1 MKQEKENSLTK
12 LLRALFYEAQF
23 RNALVSDAI
32 TYFDANLSKNLI
44 ESDFFFKD
52 KDGNLRSVLDFTGLS
67 APCSFSDFVDRWVE
81 RLVPDISKKNFPYI
95 GKLREHLLEEYKEGN
110 REFTVNYWVESPFGE
125 RVYFNHLFLL
135 LKNDE
140 DDICAFSVIKDYTQ
154 IVAIDEKARF
164 SQIEEYA
171 YIDPVTKGYNYVKFK
186 EQLHK
191 YALPGVIISVDIH
204 SFKIINSISGIS
216 KGDAVLK
223 KIWNSILEL
232 TEIDKMELAAHINA
246 DHFIIFMPTF
256 DKEKIIQRIKNI
268 TYVLNI
274 ISTELDVPVLRPYF
288 GVSFWNSNKK
298 IELSYSESV
307 VAKKKARENTE
318 TNFSFFEE
326 NDTKR
331 IFEEKSIIDN
341 FETALA
347 KKDFIIYYQPKYAPN
362 TKRLVGAEALIRW
375 QKNDGTIMNPGSF
388 IPIFEQ
394 NGMIRILD
402 EYVFR
407 NVCKQQKK
415 WLSEGKNIV
424 PVSVNL
430 SRASLYYKNV
440 VQQYTYITQEIDLD
454 RQYVPIE
461 ITETAA
467 ITNNEIKQIAD
478 EFFKEGFS
486 IHMDDFGSGYSSLA
500 SLNIMHIE
508 TLKLDKSLI
517 DYIGNFGGNRLIE
530 HTISLAKELGIHVT
544 AEGVENEDQV
554 DFLNDVGCDS
564 IQGFYFS
571 KPVPT
576 LEFEKLLSKHS
587 NNEKLPSEETI
598 LNHISDFKL
607 SWMKR
612 PLYTFV
618 ANLTKDFFTEGIG
631 KSNWHNEMDFSGNSY
646 QTATE
651 ILTNDY
657 VLPEYKEAYKSIMYR
672 DKLIDSYK
680 GISETR
686 LFEYKRKHFD
696 KVAHFRLTI
705 HLFMV
710 SDSPDLWMYFTV
722 TDLS

>member
-1 MKQEKENSLTK
+1 MKQEKENSLSK
-12 LLRALFYEAQF
+12 LSRALFYEAQF
-23 RNALVSDAI
+23 RNALVSDAV
-32 TYFDANLSKNLI
+32 TYFDVNLSKDLI
-44 ESDFFFKD
+44 ETEFFFKD
-52 KDGNLRSVLDFTGLS
+52 KSGNLHSVLDFTELT
-67 APCSFSDFVDRWVE
+67 APCSFSEFSDRWVKK
-81 RLVPDISKKNFPYI
+81 LIPDISKKNLPYY
-95 GKLREHLLEEYKEGN
+95 GKLREHLLQEYADGN

-135 LKNDE
+135 LQNDD
-140 DDICAFSVIKDYTQ
+140 DDICAFSVIKDYTK

-204 SFKIINSISGIS
+204 SFKIINSISGIA
-216 KGDAVLK
+216 KGDAVIK
-223 KIWNSILEL
+223 AVWNSILEL
-232 TEIDKMELAAHINA
+232 TEIAKMELTAHINA

-256 DKEKIIQRIKNI
+256 DKERIIQRIKNI
-268 TYVLNI
+268 TYALNI
-274 ISTELDVPVLRPYF
+274 ISTDLDVPVLRPYF
-288 GVSFWNSNKK
+288 GVSFWNSDKK

-307 VAKKKARENTE
+307 VAKKKARENVE
-318 TNFSFFEE
+318 SNFSFFEE

-331 IFEEKSIIDN
+331 IFEEKAIVDS

-347 KKDFIIYYQPKYAPN
+347 KKDFKIYYQPKYAPN

-375 QKNDGTIMNPGSF
+375 QKSDGTIMNPGSF

-407 NVCKQQKK
+407 NVCNQQKK
-415 WLSEGKNIV
+415 WLSEGKDIV
-424 PVSVNL
+424 PVSINL

-440 VQQYTYITQEIDLD
+440 VQQYTRITQEIDLD
-454 RQYVPIE
+454 RQFVPIE

-564 IQGFYFS
+564 IQGFFFS
-571 KPVPT
+571 RPVPT
-576 LEFEKLLSKHS
+576 VEFEKLLSHHS
-587 NNEKLPSEETI
+587 NAEKLPNEETI
-598 LNHISDFKL
+598 LNHISEFKL
-607 SWMKR
+607 SLIKR
-612 PLYTFV
+612 PLYSFV
-618 ANLTKDFFTEGIG
+618 ANLTKDIFTEGIG
-631 KSNWHNEMDFSGNSY
+631 KSNWHKEMEFSGDSY

-651 ILTNDY
+651 ILTNEY
-657 VLPEYKEAYKSIMYR
+657 VLPEYKEAYKNMMYR
-672 DKLIDSYK
+672 DILIDSYK
-680 GISETR
+680 GINETR
-686 LFEYKRKHFD
+686 LFEYKRKHFG
-696 KVAHFRLTI
+696 KTAHFRLTI

-710 SDSPDLWMYFTV
+710 SDSPDLWMYFNV
-722 TDLS
+722 TELD